1 MALYILNENLEVLIC
16 KNIKS
21 LPSIEYPVQQFQ
33 RLYNYDK
40 RPVINY
46 NDIWI
51 FVHIRRDSLVFLFIL
66 DRLDSC
72 LMETLAY
79 LDQFYELLK
88 DYLNIKK
95 LDRKIIL
102 DNTTL
107 VMELIDE
114 SCDYGVVQVTDS
126 GIMKDYIRIKVNIP
140 GLATE
145 ILRENKNKNNKG
157 SINVDNCSCSSSS
170 SSSSDIENDGG
181 KKKKKSKRKHRHTC
195 PHVKSDN
202 VDNNSADNNSN
213 NNNGGGIYRNQELE
227 KITKN
232 IVGTIPSDP
241 LELIDKSKKIKSKY
255 GIRSLWRKD
264 TKGAAVEED
273 LDNFMNSDIAKTTIM
288 AVSWRTKGIH
298 YSKNEFFLDVIES
311 VEYLMDFTNNVIKN
325 NSIHG
330 EIICKSFLSGMP
342 NLKIS
347 INKILD
353 KDPQF
358 LSNCKFHQC
367 VSIESIEDGKEIE
380 FIPPDGPFTLCKYDL
395 KRHVR
400 DEPLIKLTSFQI
412 TPKWKKYKLKLSLTI
427 ESHFKTT
434 NSTTKLN
441 IKIPIKYLLVEYS
454 IDLSKNLKFKCDIGR
469 ILFNVSDNILLW
481 EVDTIKGGHGKTQLS
496 MAVEFT
502 LFNREEYLR
511 QQEELKTSMN
521 PPPLREGPKL
531 EELYKQIHGQDLIET
546 DVVEG
551 AKDRGDLSVVKQ
563 QSRIQ
568 QTIEDKDRRL
578 KISFE
583 VPYLTASGL
592 KIEYLKIQES
602 QLQYQSLPWVRYK
615 IVSDPEY
622 TYLVY

>member
-1 MALYILNENLEVLIC
+1 MAIYILNENLEVLIC

-46 NDIWI
+46 NDIWL
-51 FVHIRRDSLVFLFIL
+51 FVHIQRDSLIFLFIL
-66 DRLDSC
+66 DRLDTY
-72 LMETLAY
+72 LMETLTY
-79 LDQFYELLK
+79 LDQFYKLLK
-88 DYLNIKK
+88 DYFNIQK

-114 SCDYGVVQVTDS
+114 SCDYGMVQVTDS
-126 GIMKDYIRIKVNIP
+126 GIMKDYIRIKVNVP
-140 GLATE
+140 K
-145 ILRENKNKNNKG
+145 ILHESSYENKNKHNNENMYISDCG
-157 SINVDNCSCSSSS
+157 CSCSSSS
-170 SSSSDIENDGG
+170 SDFESDEGFGG
-181 KKKKKSKRKHRHTC
+181 KKKRNSKRKHKHKCSHIR
-195 PHVKSDN
+195 K
-202 VDNNSADNNSN
+202 DNNRNNDDDY
-213 NNNGGGIYRNQELE
+213 GGSGGDYRKNQEFE
-227 KITKN
+227 RITKN
-232 IVGTIPSDP
+232 LVETISSDP
-241 LELIDKSKKIKSKY
+241 LALIDKSKKIKSKY
-255 GIRSLWRKD
+255 GIKSLWGKD
-264 TKGAAVEED
+264 MKEAKDED
-273 LDNFMNSDIAKTTIM
+273 DLNNFMNSYIAKTTIM

-311 VEYLMDFTNNVIKN
+311 VEYLMDFTNNVIRN

-330 EIICKSFLSGMP
+330 EIVCKSFLSGMP

-367 VSIESIEDGKEIE
+367 VSAESIEDGKEIQ
-380 FIPPDGPFTLCKYDL
+380 FIPPDGTFTLCKYDL

-400 DEPLIKLTSFQI
+400 DEPLIKLILFEI
-412 TPKWKKYKLKLSLTI
+412 TPKWKKYRLKLNLMI

-441 IKIPIKYLLVEYS
+441 IRVPIKHLLTEYS
-454 IDLSKNLKFKCDIGR
+454 IDLSKNLKFKCDMGR

-481 EVDTIKGGHGKTQLS
+481 EIDTMKGGHGTTQLS
-496 MAVEFT
+496 MAVEFA

-531 EELYKQIHGQDLIET
+531 EELYKQIHGQDLIEAGASEVT
-546 DVVEG
+546 KSSENLFVVN
-551 AKDRGDLSVVKQ
+551 Q
-563 QSRIQ
+563 QPSTR

-592 KIEYLKIQES
+592 KIEYLKIQEP
-602 QLQYQSLPWVRYK
+602 QLQYQSFPWVRYK

-622 TYLVY
+622 TYLIY